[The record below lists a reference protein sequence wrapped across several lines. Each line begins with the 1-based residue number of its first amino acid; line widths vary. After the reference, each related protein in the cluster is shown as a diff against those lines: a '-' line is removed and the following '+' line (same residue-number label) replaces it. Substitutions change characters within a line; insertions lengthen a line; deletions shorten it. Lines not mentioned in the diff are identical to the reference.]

1 MKVEPERMAE
11 AAMAA
16 SELLKSLGNP
26 HRLMILCQLIDG
38 ERPVGE
44 LAATL
49 GIRDSTV
56 SQHLALLRKD
66 GLVQARREGQTI
78 RYAIASPAVRR
89 LLETLYAIFCAP
101 VPMCAPAQPGP
112 PH

>member
-44 LAATL
+44 LATTL
-49 GIRDSTV
+49 RQIVDR
-56 SQHLALLRKD
+56 HLLLGPKPIAQR
-66 GLVQARREGQTI
+66 LVQ
-78 RYAIASPAVRR
+78 
-89 LLETLYAIFCAP
+89 LMCLAP
-101 VPMCAPAQPGP
+101 TQP
-112 PH
+112 